1 MPTSFIADYA
11 RCNAR
16 LPERTQVF

>member
-16 LPERTQVF
+16 LPERMQVF